1 MYSRIATASDLTLLQ
16 NALSRPCEQ
25 FLNYTI
31 SHAISPPSLLF
42 QELKSRFGSL
52 KFLDSLFESAI
63 KIRSHLGDWCADCY
77 WGFALAEERL
87 KKMQSRVEKAARL
100 NGSTAIADHQ
110 IEEIGKATAVV
121 SSHDFGSLQ
130 ADHSDLSDKVQKL
143 CAYLKHH
150 YERTTHDRCIV
161 FVEQRATAYLLHK
174 VFGQI
179 GGPHLHPGLLIGASS
194 GRLDDIQST
203 FRSQVVT
210 LIKFRKGELNCL
222 FATSVAEEGLDIPD
236 CNLVVR
242 FDICKTMIQYI
253 QSRGRAR
260 HKNSKLLHMKEE
272 NNWDHQ
278 NTLNENRGAE
288 EVMRIFCN
296 DLPDDR
302 QLDGDNDMIFT
313 QDMTN
318 LYPTHTITSTGAKIT
333 FGSALQIL
341 SHFVDSLPK
350 EGEEALQPT
359 YITMNQDG
367 RFICEVV
374 IPDPSPIRSA
384 VGDPMTR
391 KSLAKRSAAFKA
403 CKELVLS
410 KHLDANLVPIYT
422 KKLPLMRNASLALS
436 SKQTGMYDMRVK
448 PRIWEVQRG
457 LMPSMVYFT
466 HLDLS
471 EGIDRPHQPLILIT
485 RTPMPDFPEFPLFL
499 NDGRKTNVELTPLA
513 PACQVSG
520 AELTKFTSFTLS
532 IFKDLYNKTYEFDA
546 AKMPYWLVP
555 FAESAQLSDSKPATL
570 QLIDWITLDYVCG
583 NNGGI
588 QWTPDMTDSFLVHK
602 FFIDPGDGGRR
613 FFSSKIA
620 PEYKPS
626 SHIPEGCVASKRQ
639 TDITD
644 YTVSLWRNS
653 RNKAKH
659 SWNPDQPVLEAGK
672 MLHRRNM
679 LAEPSSKE
687 EQDSSKVRSFICPEP
702 LVISAVCVLQL
713 CSTPRLTCHSFRY
726 LS

>member
-1 MYSRIATASDLTLLQ
+1 
-16 NALSRPCEQ
+16 
-25 FLNYTI
+25 LNYTT
-31 SHAISPPSLLF
+31 SQAISPPSPLY
-42 QELKSRFGSL
+42 QELKSRFGSI
-52 KFLDSLFESAI
+52 KFLDSLFESAA
-63 KIRSHLGDWCADCY
+63 KIRSHLGDWCADRY
-77 WGFALAEERL
+77 WGFALAEERS
-87 KKMQSRVEKAARL
+87 KKMEARVEKAARAD
-100 NGSTAIADHQ
+100 GSTAQADVQ
-110 IEEIGKATAVV
+110 IEEIGKAMAVI
-121 SSHDFGSLQ
+121 SSHDFGSPR
-130 ADHSDLSDKVQKL
+130 ADHSDLSHKVQQL
-143 CAYLKHH
+143 CAFLKQH
-150 YERTTHDRCIV
+150 YERSTNDCCIV

-174 VFGQI
+174 VFEKV
-179 GGPHLHPGLLIGASS
+179 GGSHLHPGLLVGASN
-194 GRLDDIQST
+194 GRLDDIEST

-272 NNWDHQ
+272 NNFDHQ
-278 NTLNENRGAE
+278 HTLDENRGAE
-288 EVMRIFCN
+288 KVMRIFCN

-302 QLDGDNDMIFT
+302 QLDGDNNMAFT
-313 QDMTN
+313 QDMIS
-318 LYPTHTITSTGAKIT
+318 LYPTHTIASTGAKIT

-341 SHFVDSLPK
+341 SHFVDSLPR

-359 YITMNQDG
+359 YITMNQGG
-367 RFICEVV
+367 RFVCEVV
-374 IPDPSPIRSA
+374 IPEPSPVRSA
-384 VGDPMTR
+384 VGDSMTR

-410 KHLDANLVPIYT
+410 KHLDSNLVPIYT
-422 KKLPLMRNASLALS
+422 KKLPSMRNAALALS
-436 SKQTGMYDMRVK
+436 SKQSGMYDLRVK

-457 LMPSMVYFT
+457 LMPSVVYLT

-471 EGIDRPHQPLILIT
+471 EGIDRPHQPLLIIS
-485 RTPMPDFPEFPLFL
+485 RTPMPVFPEFPLFL
-499 NDGRKTNVELTPLA
+499 NDGRKTNVQLTPLA
-513 PACQVSG
+513 TPSEVSE

-532 IFKDLYNKTYEFDA
+532 IFKDLYNKTYEFDV

-555 FAESAQLSDSKPATL
+555 FAESAQLPESKSATL
-570 QLIDWITLDYVCG
+570 QLIDWTTLDYVCE
-583 NNGGI
+583 NNRGV
-588 QWTPDMTDSFLVHK
+588 QWTPGMPDSSLVDK

-613 FFSSKIA
+613 FFSSRIA

-626 SHIPEGCVASKRQ
+626 SPIPEGCAASKRQ
-639 TDITD
+639 TDIMN

-653 RNKAKH
+653 RNKKKH
-659 SWNPDQPVLEAGK
+659 SWNPDQPVLEAEK

-679 LAEPSSKE
+679 LAEPSSIE

-702 LVISAVCVLQL
+702 LIISAVCVLNL
-713 CSTPRLTCHSFRY
+713 W
-726 LS
+726 